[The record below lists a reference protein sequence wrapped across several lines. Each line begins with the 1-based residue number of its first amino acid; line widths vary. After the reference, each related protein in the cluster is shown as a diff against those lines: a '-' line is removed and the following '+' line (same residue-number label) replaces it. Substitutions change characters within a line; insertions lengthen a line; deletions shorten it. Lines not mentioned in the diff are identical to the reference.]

1 MAYTETTTTGYGTRV
16 GNSFKSI
23 GTGFILFCA
32 ATALLWWNEGRA
44 VKTAKMLEE
53 AGSAWVEMPNPS
65 KIDQSLDGELVC
77 GTALATTEDSL
88 IDKDFG
94 IGAKAIAIKRHVE
107 YYQWVEH
114 AESKSEDKL
123 GGKEVTTTTYTYSQ
137 QWVSSPVQSSQFK
150 DPAYQNKN
158 TVLATVEDAE
168 QYAENVT
175 FGAYKLPESLIHSI
189 SSKEAMELAISD
201 DLLKQLD
208 KNAQTAYERFYG
220 VQQKNQQP
228 TQQPVQQP
236 AIPDSVRALMS
247 DSAKAVADSLQ
258 AVNDSINKAMANA
271 QNRKDYDYIH
281 VAGNVL
287 YYGRVPGSP
296 QIGDVR
302 VTFEKIVPAK
312 VTVMAVADG
321 DSFKPFKAKNGKR
334 FETLVMGKKTG
345 DEIIED
351 AEDANT
357 MWTWMLRIV
366 GIMLVISAL
375 KMIFGF
381 LSMILKVV
389 PFLSSIMGFGIGIVC
404 TVIGVV
410 WSLIVI
416 AIAWIFYRPVL
427 GIILLIIAG
436 FLVWVFAFKG
446 KEKLKELAAKAKEK
460 SAAPQA
466 APAPAAPAEQT
477 GTVSSSDNIEA

>member
-32 ATALLWWNEGRA
+32 ATVLLWWNEGRA

-53 AGSAWVEMPNPS
+53 AGSSYVEMPNPG
-65 KIDQSLDGELVC
+65 KIDASLDGELIC
-77 GTALATTEDSL
+77 GTAMATTEDSL
-88 IDKDFG
+88 MDKDFG

-114 AESKSEDKL
+114 SESKSEDKL

-168 QYAENVT
+168 QYAENVA
-175 FGAYKLPESLIHSI
+175 FGAYKLNESLIRSI
-189 SSKEAMELAISD
+189 SSKETMELAISD

-220 VQQKNQQP
+220 VQNKNQQP

-247 DSAKAVADSLQ
+247 DSAKAVLDSLQ

-271 QNRKDYDYIH
+271 QNKKDYDYIH

-287 YYGRVPGSP
+287 YYGKVPGSP
-296 QIGDVR
+296 QVGDVR

-312 VTVMAVADG
+312 VTVMAVVDG
-321 DSFKPFKAKNGKR
+321 DTFKPFKAKNGKR

-351 AEDANT
+351 AQDANS

-389 PFLSSIMGFGIGIVC
+389 PFLASIMGFGVGIVC

-427 GIILLIIAG
+427 GIILLLIAG

-446 KEKLKELAAKAKEK
+446 KEKLKEIAAKAKNK
-460 SAAPQA
+460 AQQPVPAAAP
-466 APAPAAPAEQT
+466 T
-477 GTVSSSDNIEA
+477 GETTTMTSNDNIEA

>member
-53 AGSAWVEMPNPS
+53 AGGAWVEMPNPE
-65 KIDQSLDGELVC
+65 KINKDLNGELVC
-77 GTALATTEDSL
+77 GTAMATTADSL
-88 IDKDFG
+88 GDAQFG
-94 IGAKAIAIKRHVE
+94 VGEKGIIALKRKVE

-158 TVLATVEDAE
+158 TVLTTVEDAD
-168 QYAENVT
+168 QWAENVS
-175 FGAYKLPESLIHSI
+175 FGAYKLPEGLIHSI
-189 SSKEAMELAISD
+189 SSSEAFDLAINEN
-201 DLLKQLD
+201 LLAQFD
-208 KNAQTAYERFYG
+208 KSTQTAYERFYG
-220 VQQKNQQP
+220 VQTKAQQP
-228 TQQPVQQP
+228 QQP
-236 AIPDSVRALMS
+236 AQPQQNVVLS

-258 AVNDSINKAMANA
+258 AVNDSINKAMENA
-271 QNRKDYDYIH
+271 QNKKDLEYVH
-281 VAGNVL
+281 QAGNVL
-287 YYGRVPGSP
+287 YFGRVPGSP
-296 QIGDVR
+296 QVGDVR

-312 VTVMAVADG
+312 VTVMAVVDG
-321 DSFKPFKAKNGKR
+321 DSFKAFKAKNGKR
-334 FETLVMGKKTG
+334 FQTLVMGKKTG

-351 AEDANT
+351 AEDANST
-357 MWTWMLRIV
+357 MTWILRIV

-381 LSMILKVV
+381 LTMILKVV
-389 PFLSSIMGFGIGIVC
+389 PFLASIMGFGVGIVC

-427 GIILLIIAG
+427 GIILLVIAG

-477 GTVSSSDNIEA
+477 NTISSSDNIEA

>member
-1 MAYTETTTTGYGTRV
+1 M
-16 GNSFKSI
+16 
-23 GTGFILFCA
+23 
-32 ATALLWWNEGRA
+32 
-44 VKTAKMLEE
+44 
-53 AGSAWVEMPNPS
+53 
-65 KIDQSLDGELVC
+65 
-77 GTALATTEDSL
+77 ATTEDSL
-88 IDKDFG
+88 MDKDFG

-114 AESKSEDKL
+114 SESKSEDKL

-168 QYAENVT
+168 QYAENVA
-175 FGAYKLPESLIHSI
+175 FGAYKLNESLIRSI
-189 SSKEAMELAISD
+189 SSKETMELAISD

-220 VQQKNQQP
+220 IQNKNQQP

-247 DSAKAVADSLQ
+247 DSAKAVLDSLQ

-271 QNRKDYDYIH
+271 QNKKDYDYIH

-287 YYGRVPGSP
+287 YYGKVPGSP
-296 QIGDVR
+296 QVGDVR

-312 VTVMAVADG
+312 VTVMAVVDG
-321 DSFKPFKAKNGKR
+321 DTFKPFKAKNGKR

-351 AEDANT
+351 AQDANT

-389 PFLSSIMGFGIGIVC
+389 PFLASIMGFGVGIVC

-427 GIILLIIAG
+427 GIILLLIAG

-446 KEKLKELAAKAKEK
+446 KEKLKEIAAKAKNK
-460 SAAPQA
+460 AQQPVPAAAP
-466 APAPAAPAEQT
+466 T
-477 GTVSSSDNIEA
+477 GETTTMTSNDNIEA

>member
-1 MAYTETTTTGYGTRV
+1 MYFFTIFAPRKS

-477 GTVSSSDNIEA
+477 GTVSSSDNIKA